1 MGLTNGALQIGQSAL
16 LTYQSALQAVG
27 NNIANSSTDGYVRR
41 TPQLTSM
48 PGVPLAEGLMPGGGV
63 ALTALQRSLDEALE
77 SRLRAAIGDEQKSLT
92 EQQVL
97 AQVESLYNELGDH
110 NLSNLLSTFFNS
122 FEDVQNQPTDVPTRS
137 VAIAAGQSLAGQLR
151 QTRAELMD
159 MNDHLNRQIVDATRQ
174 ANDLVRQIAGLNLQI
189 VAAESA
195 GKGAAASLRDQ
206 RDGALKKLAELMDIQ
221 SAETPEG
228 AVNVYVGNLPL
239 VQYAKYR
246 SLTTVEERSGD
257 RMVVSVRFVDDNGPV
272 TITSGQIAGLT
283 TARDQQVYGQ
293 MQQVDQL
300 AAALIE
306 QVNRLHSQ
314 GQGLEGLTDLTG
326 AYAVADPAA
335 ALNAGG
341 AGLPFAPVNG
351 AFKLTVDP
359 GTGQSREYVIP
370 ISLTGLGADTSLND
384 LVSYINAN
392 VADVTASVT
401 VDGRLR
407 LQASAGHS
415 FAFGEDSSG
424 ALAGLGVNVFFTG
437 HDATDIG
444 VETNLAAH
452 PQWLAAA
459 RDNRPG
465 DGSNAAAISALN
477 DMGVPALN
485 GLSIPQQWRS
495 VVGQLATASR
505 QARYDTEATHSVSQS
520 LESQRASISGVN
532 TDEEA
537 VNLMQYQRS
546 FQAAA
551 RYISVID
558 QLVSEMLSLVR

>member
-16 LTYQSALQAVG
+16 LSYQSALQAVG
-27 NNIANSSTDGYVRR
+27 NNIANSSTDGFVRR
-41 TPQLTSM
+41 TPQLTPM
-48 PGVPLAEGLMPGGGV
+48 PGVPLPEGLMPGGGV

-77 SRLRAAIGDEQKSLT
+77 ARLRAAIGDEQKSLT
-92 EQQVL
+92 EQQIL
-97 AQVESLYNELGDH
+97 SQVESLYNELGDH
-110 NLSNLLSTFFNS
+110 NLSSLLSAFFNA
-122 FEDVQNQPTDVPTRS
+122 FEDVQNQPTDIPTRT
-137 VAIAAGQSLAGQLR
+137 VAIAAGQSLAKQLQ
-151 QTRAELMD
+151 QTRSSLLE
-159 MNDHLNRQIVDATRQ
+159 MNDHLNQQIVDATRQ
-174 ANDLVRQIAGLNLQI
+174 ANDLIRQIADLNLQI

-206 RDGALKKLAELMDIQ
+206 RDGALKQLAQLMDIQ

-239 VQYAKYR
+239 VQYARYR
-246 SLTTVEERSGD
+246 SLTTVEELDGD
-257 RMVVSVRFVDDNGPV
+257 RMVVAVRFADDNGPV
-272 TITSGQIAGLT
+272 TIASGQIAGLVN
-283 TARDQQVYGQ
+283 ARDQQICGQ
-293 MQQVDQL
+293 IQQLDQL

-326 AYAVADPAA
+326 AYGVLDPSA
-335 ALNAGG
+335 ALNA
-341 AGLPFAPVNG
+341 AGSGLSFAPANG
-351 AFKLTVDP
+351 AFKLTVDA
-359 GTGQSREYVIP
+359 GTDQSQEYVIP

-384 LVSYINAN
+384 LVDYINAN
-392 VADVTASVT
+392 VANVTASVT
-401 VDGRLR
+401 SENHLR
-407 LQASAGHS
+407 LQAAAGHS
-415 FAFGEDSSG
+415 FAFGADSSG
-424 ALAGLGVNVFFTG
+424 ALAGLGMNVFFTG
-437 HDATDIG
+437 RDAADIG
-444 VETNLAAH
+444 VESELAAH

-459 RDNRPG
+459 RENRPG

-477 DMGVPALN
+477 DTGVPGLN

-495 VVGQLATASR
+495 VVGQLATASG
-505 QARYDTEATHSVSQS
+505 QARHDTETTHSVSQS

-551 RYISVID
+551 RYISIVD